1 MMLQNKK
8 IILAIIAAA
17 ASLAIVFFWLINS
30 PAPAPIINNNPAELG
45 LNAKVLNSSVKEE
58 RDGKIIWEL
67 KIGEM
72 EYNKNTDTNTMK
84 SITGKWYRE
93 DGSYLDIAADGGT
106 IVMTKKD
113 ITLQGNT
120 KVILSSGGELTADEL
135 QWQQAEDKIT
145 AHGNVKMK
153 KDDMAASA
161 EHVVTDTGL
170 EKIRLEGNAEVQR
183 R

>member
-1 MMLQNKK
+1 MLKNKK
-8 IILAIIAAA
+8 IILAIMAAL
-17 ASLAIVFFWLINS
+17 ASLAIVFVWLINS
-30 PAPAPIINNNPAELG
+30 PAPAPVINNSAEQG
-45 LNAKVLNSSVKEE
+45 LNAKVLNSSLKEE

-72 EYNKNTDTNTMK
+72 EYNKSTDTNTMK

-93 DGSYLDIAADGGT
+93 DGSYLDITADGGT

-113 ITLQGNT
+113 IKLQGNT
-120 KVILSSGGELTADEL
+120 KVVLSSGGELTADEL
-135 QWQQAEDKIT
+135 QWQQAEDKII
-145 AHGNVKMK
+145 ANGNVKMR
-153 KDDMAASA
+153 KDDMSASA
-161 EHVVTDTGL
+161 EHVLTDTGF